1 MSWVDAARKSV
12 EKKGFSIRVRRPALC
27 RLDSSR
33 RWLWGRP
40 TGASEHVPWN
50 ILLRAPATRKPR
62 VVTDE
67 RRQIVLG
74 EPPLPNIN
82 KRTEPCQLYTSTH
95 EIKKKREVNPKN
107 RFFARCSLCE
117 VRSGIVCGR
126 APVSLANPVR
136 GNLQARMT
144 DQTPVI
150 SRLILLR

>member
-1 MSWVDAARKSV
+1 MSWDDAARKSV

-95 EIKKKREVNPKN
+95 EIKKRRSESEEYIFRSVL
-107 RFFARCSLCE
+107 A

-136 GNLQARMT
+136 GNLQAGMT

-150 SRLILLR
+150 SRFVTN